1 MTPFTPE
8 QIDVLQSL
16 VRLWSP
22 ERFALV
28 GASALGCFMDMRWR
42 KTQDL
47 DLSLAA
53 SLEEYPAR
61 LDLLPGWSPDP
72 RFEHRWL
79 APSGVKVDV
88 IPAGPE
94 LLKRGEFTWPRSGR
108 RMSLLGFRLT
118 FERAV
123 PVHVTDDL
131 TVRVA
136 PIPVVVVLKMIAYLD
151 RPGERRRDLED
162 IGYIFEGFVG
172 PDAKERYSDIVFE
185 RGLTYEEVSPFLLG
199 QEISGIVNAAE
210 REAVQRFL
218 MASEDESHASET
230 QAWMLR
236 LSPPAWHREPEQLIQ
251 RIDAFRRGSLG

>member
-8 QIDVLQSL
+8 QIDALQSL
-16 VRLWSP
+16 VRLWSS
-22 ERFALV
+22 ERFTLV
-28 GASALGCFMDMRWR
+28 GASALGCFMDMQWR

-61 LDLLPGWSPDP
+61 LDLLPGWSRDLT
-72 RFEHRWL
+72 FEHRWL

-94 LLKRGEFTWPRSGR
+94 LLKQGDLTWPRSGQ

-123 PVHVTDDL
+123 SVHITADL

-136 PIPVVVVLKMIAYLD
+136 PIPVVVVLKMVAYMD
-151 RPGERRRDLED
+151 RPGERQRDLED
-162 IGYIFEGFVG
+162 IGYIFEDFVG
-172 PDAKERYSDIVFE
+172 PDAKERYSDIVFD

-199 QEISGIVNAAE
+199 KEISAIVNAAE

-218 MASEDESHASET
+218 GVVEDERDLRAT
-230 QAWMLR
+230 QAQMVR
-236 LSPPAWHREPEQLIQ
+236 LGPASWHRDPEQLI
-251 RIDAFRRGSLG
+251 RRLSAFKQGFAA

>member
-8 QIDVLQSL
+8 QIDALQSL
-16 VRLWSP
+16 VRLWSS

-94 LLKRGEFTWPRSGR
+94 LLKRGELTWPRSGQ
-108 RMSLLGFRLT
+108 RMSLLGFRLA
-118 FERAV
+118 FERSV
-123 PVHVTDDL
+123 SVHITADL

-136 PIPVVVVLKMIAYLD
+136 PVPVVVVLKMVAHMD
-151 RPGERRRDLED
+151 RPGERQRDLED
-162 IGYIFEGFVG
+162 IGYVFEDFVG

-199 QEISGIVNAAE
+199 QEISAIVNVAE
-210 REAVQRFL
+210 RDAVQRFL
-218 MASEDESHASET
+218 GAVEDEGDPRGAQAQMARLGPAS
-230 QAWMLR
+230 WR
-236 LSPPAWHREPEQLIQ
+236 RDPEQLI
-251 RIDAFRRGSLG
+251 RRLNAFKQGFAA